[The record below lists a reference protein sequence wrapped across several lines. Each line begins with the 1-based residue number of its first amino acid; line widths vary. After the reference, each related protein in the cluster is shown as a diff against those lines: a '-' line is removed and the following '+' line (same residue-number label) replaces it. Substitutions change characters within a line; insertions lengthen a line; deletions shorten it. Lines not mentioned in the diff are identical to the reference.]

1 MEVQRSHHLKPGT
14 ILNGRYETGPVL
26 GEGGFGITYSGT
38 DRNTGEKIAIKE
50 FFCRD
55 YMDRDVSGTK
65 TLLTDDDSE
74 HRFASERKR
83 FLRESEI
90 VGGFRD
96 EPSIVTVLD
105 YFEENGT
112 AYIVME
118 YIEGETLS
126 NYIRKNGKMD
136 PEQMSAAI
144 RPMLAALEKLH
155 EGGVVHRDISPD
167 NIMRRANGDLVL
179 IDFGSAKNL
188 NNKTLTT
195 ATTYKD
201 GFTPPEQYKQGAKAA
216 PSMDIYAIC
225 ATMYYCLTGVMPQPS
240 LQRILFDENR
250 PLRDFSQVPEEI
262 TDMIDRGMSL
272 RADERQ
278 QSLSDLI
285 TSIDKAFLTPEEKQR
300 LKEEREKKIKLLIAA
315 ACILLAITTAG
326 MLTIK
331 GRTDYRDGVRKSLNE
346 QMIAVRQMLSDQK
359 TDIAETAEKQQI
371 LTSLESGTGG
381 IVFPEYKNVI
391 RVADKE
397 EFSEAL
403 NNASSGTK
411 IEVAPGKYA
420 FDAPL
425 SISKSNIA
433 IAGTGDTRPE
443 FNCGFNIT
451 GSDVMIDNISIN
463 IEDGNHAYERAQGL
477 HFDGGKGYVRNTDVE
492 MRYESENI
500 LYGILAYTP
509 VSITGSYINVNHG
522 INSNTAVGT
531 NNTFSAYDNVFE
543 SNSVALNLLASQ
555 LDEASIQELLDN
567 NTFKAAT
574 RIAMDK
580 SY

>member
-65 TLLTDDDSE
+65 TLLTDVDSE

-167 NIMRRANGDLVL
+167 NIMRRANGELVL

-300 LKEEREKKIKLLIAA
+300 LKEEREKKIKLLI
-315 ACILLAITTAG
+315 
-326 MLTIK
+326 
-331 GRTDYRDGVRKSLNE
+331 
-346 QMIAVRQMLSDQK
+346 
-359 TDIAETAEKQQI
+359 
-371 LTSLESGTGG
+371 
-381 IVFPEYKNVI
+381 
-391 RVADKE
+391 
-397 EFSEAL
+397 
-403 NNASSGTK
+403 
-411 IEVAPGKYA
+411 
-420 FDAPL
+420 
-425 SISKSNIA
+425 
-433 IAGTGDTRPE
+433 
-443 FNCGFNIT
+443 
-451 GSDVMIDNISIN
+451 
-463 IEDGNHAYERAQGL
+463 
-477 HFDGGKGYVRNTDVE
+477 
-492 MRYESENI
+492 
-500 LYGILAYTP
+500 
-509 VSITGSYINVNHG
+509 
-522 INSNTAVGT
+522 
-531 NNTFSAYDNVFE
+531 
-543 SNSVALNLLASQ
+543 
-555 LDEASIQELLDN
+555 
-567 NTFKAAT
+567 
-574 RIAMDK
+574 
-580 SY
+580 